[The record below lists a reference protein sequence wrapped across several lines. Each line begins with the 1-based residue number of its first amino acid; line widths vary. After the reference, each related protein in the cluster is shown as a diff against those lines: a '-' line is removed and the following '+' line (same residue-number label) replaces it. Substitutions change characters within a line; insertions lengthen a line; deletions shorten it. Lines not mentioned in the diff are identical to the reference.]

1 MSKLETSEDEKN
13 KWRDRIS
20 KEVKLAV
27 KVQENFLPKRNL
39 KNYPVHG
46 INIAAREVSGDFF
59 SFYPHN
65 DSIYFAI
72 ADVAGK
78 GIHAGMVMAKAST
91 LFEVLSQ
98 SKVDPDEM
106 VLHMNN
112 DLNNTKTGGMF
123 VTSIIGEYNL
133 ITDEIRWVNAGHQP
147 AIVRDDNGKY
157 EQFQSSAPP
166 LGVIKQKDK
175 SIYNINKMKLN
186 GSRFYAFTDG
196 LSESLNDKGQEI
208 GIDGSIDI
216 IEANYSKDTT
226 QQLSD
231 ITRMVVNTSKNQK
244 LTDDLT
250 VISIGK

>member
-1 MSKLETSEDEKN
+1 M
-13 KWRDRIS
+13 
-20 KEVKLAV
+20 
-27 KVQENFLPKRNL
+27 
-39 KNYPVHG
+39 
-46 INIAAREVSGDFF
+46 SGDFF

-65 DSIYFAI
+65 DSIYFII

-106 VLHMNN
+106 VFHMNN

-123 VTSIIGEYNL
+123 VTSIVGEYSL

-147 AIVRDDNGKY
+147 AVIRNDNGKY
-157 EQFQSSAPP
+157 DQIESSAPP

-175 SIYNINKMKLN
+175 SIYNVHKMKLN

-196 LSESLNDKGQEI
+196 LSESLNKEGNEI

-216 IEANYSKDTT
+216 IEQNYNKDAVK
-226 QQLSD
+226 QLD
-231 ITRMVVNTSKNQK
+231 KITNSVITESKNRT
-244 LTDDLT
+244 LSDDLT